1 MKLNKLY
8 LGVVFLF
15 LAIFISGC
23 SREKVDMNVLSDDNQ
38 FHYQNRDLKFAIDLP
53 ADFIYY
59 QTQRKNEANYIDVEF
74 FVPTTDTD
82 YFQEVSGYAKPI
94 VVRVFKQDYWNK
106 LENDSAEFDV
116 EFNALVGDS
125 DEIFSGKG
133 DYVYVVKYWGVIPG
147 DWQEKWSNEMKDKIS
162 RSFKAN

>member
-74 FVPTTDTD
+74 LCRQLILIIFKK
-82 YFQEVSGYAKPI
+82 FQVMPS
-94 VVRVFKQDYWNK
+94 Q
-106 LENDSAEFDV
+106 
-116 EFNALVGDS
+116 
-125 DEIFSGKG
+125 
-133 DYVYVVKYWGVIPG
+133 
-147 DWQEKWSNEMKDKIS
+147 
-162 RSFKAN
+162 